1 MTRSSPRD
9 VVADFVDCINRGDV
23 AGLAALMTDDHEL
36 RVFDE
41 EPLRGKQAN
50 VEGWHGY
57 AAAFPAYTI
66 VVHEVGEREARVA
79 VLGHTTGSHLGLPAE
94 EEQELTLI
102 WLAEVSDGL
111 VRSWTLVED
120 TPDARREWGLR
131 SRS

>member
-1 MTRSSPRD
+1 MTRSPRE

-23 AGLAALMTDDHEL
+23 AGLGALMTDDHEL

-41 EPLRGKQAN
+41 EPVRGKQAN
-50 VEGWHGY
+50 VDAWRGY

-66 VVHEVGEREARVA
+66 VVRAVAERAGVVA
-79 VLGHTTGSHLGLPAE
+79 ALGHTTGSHLGLPAD

-120 TPDARREWGLR
+120 SPPARREWGLVDGP
-131 SRS
+131 